1 LISSDS
7 RCDAIANG
15 SGYAEGCDGLTAG
28 FENEPG
34 DVEEPGGQPLSAN
47 LPVMCSLSDAEK
59 REREATLIA
68 RFRSG
73 VLAAEELDDG
83 YSFRL
88 PGERIGWLW

>member
-1 LISSDS
+1 
-7 RCDAIANG
+7 
-15 SGYAEGCDGLTAG
+15 
-28 FENEPG
+28 
-34 DVEEPGGQPLSAN
+34 
-47 LPVMCSLSDAEK
+47 MCSLSDAEK